1 MSFDSRPST
10 TATYRRRAIVASEIG
25 LHARP
30 AAIIARAAQ
39 QAQAPVYLQFGSETV
54 EATSGLMIMT
64 LGAECGDEV
73 TVESSDQAAVERVAE
88 LIQTQMRP
96 L

>member
-1 MSFDSRPST
+1 MSLNHPE
-10 TATYRRRAIVASEIG
+10 TAAATHRRSVVVASEIG

-39 QAQAPVYLQFGSETV
+39 QAQAPVYLRLGNETV

-64 LGAECGDEV
+64 LGAEHGAEV
-73 TVESSDQAAVERVAE
+73 TVESTDLNAVEQIAK